1 MAKKKTGKP
10 AKETTKRKTTK
21 RRKPGAKPRRVD
33 PESGDAIPPGQLGDW
48 IAKVPEVLRDLA
60 AAFQR
65 TQLGKSKANAA
76 FNTAKSNLIVKMRE
90 EGIERIP
97 ILNGKKVLVLTAEDT
112 VKTEKPKVN
121 DLGELDEEI

>member
-1 MAKKKTGKP
+1 MAKKKAGGKP
-10 AKETTKRKTTK
+10 ANKTAKRSPKKKTAKKT
-21 RRKPGAKPRRVD
+21 RRID
-33 PESGDAIPPGQLGDW
+33 SESGDAIPPGQLGDW
-48 IAKVPEVLRDLA
+48 VAKVPEVLSDLA
-60 AAFQR
+60 ATFQR

-90 EGIERIP
+90 KGIDRIP
-97 ILNGKKVLVLTAEDT
+97 ILNGKKVLVLTAEDV